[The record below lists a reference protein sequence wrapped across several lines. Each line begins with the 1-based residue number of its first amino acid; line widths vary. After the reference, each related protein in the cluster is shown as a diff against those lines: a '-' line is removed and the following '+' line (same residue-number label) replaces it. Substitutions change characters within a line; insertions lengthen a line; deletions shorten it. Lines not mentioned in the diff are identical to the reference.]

1 MRVLLDT
8 NVVLDVLLNRQP
20 WVNDAAAVWQA
31 NDDGRVIVYLAAST
45 FTDIFYIA
53 RKAAGVSAARQAIR
67 TCLEAF
73 EICEVTRH
81 TLQQAESLSGS
92 DFEDNLQIACATLQN
107 MDAIITRD
115 KAGFQNLNISVFAP
129 AEFLTQL

>member
-1 MRVLLDT
+1 M
-8 NVVLDVLLNRQP
+8 
-20 WVNDAAAVWQA
+20 A
-31 NDDGRVIVYLAAST
+31 YLTAST

-53 RKAAGVSAARQAIR
+53 RKVASIAGARQAVR

-73 EICEVTRH
+73 EICDVTHH
-81 TLQQAESLSGS
+81 TLQLAETLSGN

-115 KAGFQNLNISVFAP
+115 KAGFQNLSIAVLDP
-129 AEFLTQL
+129 ADLLTQI